1 MKIHKFKRLV
11 EALEALPVE
20 FKNSRFDLGHSMES
34 TSFAESLKDEIPKYL
49 VGFFGI
55 NNTIESIQLILEF
68 IGASLC
74 FLINIRITTQD
85 FSNCAILYKQRLVE
99 GDQLLT

>member
-20 FKNSRFDLGHSMES
+20 FKNSRFDLGHS
-34 TSFAESLKDEIPKYL
+34 SFPNCGYRGCFAGLISILACDMPELP
-49 VGFFGI
+49 
-55 NNTIESIQLILEF
+55 IESIQLILEF

-85 FSNCAILYKQRLVE
+85 FSN
-99 GDQLLT
+99 